1 MAIAEIITIGT
12 ELLLGEIQDTNS
24 KYLARVLRDI
34 GVDIFRLTT
43 VGDNLYRISA
53 TIQEALTRADIIIT
67 TGGLGPTV
75 DDPTRQAVADA
86 LGVELEYKPEL
97 WETIIERF
105 KRYGRNPTENNKRQ
119 AFIPAGAIVIDNLVG
134 TAPAFSIEI
143 GDKCIISLPGVPRE
157 MEFLVQ
163 NFVLNYLKSRY
174 LLKDAIIKAR
184 VLHTVSMGES
194 SIDEIIGDLETLT
207 NPTVGLLAHPGQ
219 TDIRITA
226 KAASV
231 QAAEE
236 LIAPI
241 SRQLFDK
248 LGDAIYGIDGET
260 LQSVVAKQLIDR
272 NLQLA
277 IIESGLEGDLLSR
290 LKAIIPDRVS
300 GESLDVQ
307 LSDVTIKK
315 LIEEYQQQNAV
326 EVILGLRLTTG
337 EFQQKLSLL
346 LYYQGEF
353 FEKTRLYGGP
363 PGNAP
368 LWAVNT
374 GLDIIRRKLISQ

>member
-241 SRQLFDK
+241 SKELFDK
-248 LGDAIYGIDGET
+248 LGDVIYGIDGET

>member
-241 SRQLFDK
+241 SKELFDK
-248 LGDAIYGIDGET
+248 LGDVIYGIDGET

-277 IIESGLEGDLLSR
+277 IIESGLEGELLSR

-307 LSDVTIKK
+307 LSDATIKK

-374 GLDIIRRKLISQ
+374 GLDIIRHKLISQ